1 MHANTYQVYI
11 NTESRKAHK
20 KACALDQAG
29 GDTLISL
36 MNSMGHSREV
46 APHLT
51 GTQKLAEKNTLAWPW
66 KKKKK
71 KNASVTRAT
80 IS

>member
-11 NTESRKAHK
+11 NTESRKAHE

-36 MNSMGHSREV
+36 TNSMGHSREV

-66 KKKKK
+66 IKK